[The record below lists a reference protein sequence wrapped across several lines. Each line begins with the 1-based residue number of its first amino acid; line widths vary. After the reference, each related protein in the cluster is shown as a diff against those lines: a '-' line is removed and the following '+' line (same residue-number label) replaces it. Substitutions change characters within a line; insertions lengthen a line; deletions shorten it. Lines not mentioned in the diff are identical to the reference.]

1 MTMSQFRNNFDWVKP
16 RVLGEGGG
24 DDFEGV
30 GKGLSAN
37 CFRAGE
43 GAGIARQCLGDFDF
57 RGSAACDEGSDALT
71 GRTKRETGTFS

>member
-1 MTMSQFRNNFDWVKP
+1 MTMPQFRDDFNRVEA
-16 RVLGEGGG
+16 RVLGECGG
-24 DDFEGV
+24 DDFKSV

-37 CFRAGE
+37 RFRAGE

-57 RGSAACDEGSDALT
+57 RGSAACDEGSDALK